1 MSRTFDASS
10 TQVINAIAPALSTR
24 LPAATITNLADI
36 GDQILSRADLT
47 NEFLNVL
54 VNRICRVVLTSRLWE
69 NPLSA
74 FKKGTER
81 YGDIIEEIFVN
92 IANAH
97 EYDPQI
103 AEGEVYKRE
112 IPNVGSVFHMQ
123 NSNLFYK
130 VTIQEEQLRK
140 AFTSEGGMRALIAGI
155 VDSLYAGANYDEY
168 LSMINIVGEAASDL
182 SYIKTATPSASTA
195 DQIVTNIR
203 SMSNLLEFMSDNY
216 NSVGVKNFT
225 PKSKQILLIRAD
237 VEAILDVNALA
248 SAFNLSYKEFV
259 GRRITVDSFGTTMEN
274 VYALLCDEEFFQV
287 VNKLDKFTEQYNAQG
302 LYWNYFWHV
311 WRIYSRSPFANAV
324 AFTTANLV
332 AATGIDIDQNTQS
345 LPLGGNLQLTA
356 TVAPATATNKSY
368 RWSLSGA
375 NGGTYIS
382 ATGFLHIGS
391 AQTGTL
397 TITCTANGGTSITD
411 TATWAGGTYTHT

>member
-1 MSRTFDASS
+1 MSRVFDASS
-10 TQVINAIAPALSTR
+10 SQVINAIAPSLSTR
-24 LPAATITNLADI
+24 LPLATIANLADV

-54 VNRICRVVLTSRLWE
+54 VNRICRVILTSRLWE
-69 NPLSA
+69 NPLA
-74 FKKGTER
+74 PFKKGTER

-103 AEGEVYKRE
+103 AENEVYKRE
-112 IPNVGSVFHMQ
+112 IPNVGTVFHMQ

-140 AFTSEGGMRALIAGI
+140 AFTSESGMRALIAGI
-155 VDSLYAGANYDEY
+155 VDSLYSGANYDEY
-168 LSMINIVGEAASDL
+168 LSMVNLFAERANEL
-182 SYIKTATPSASTA
+182 SYIKTAAPSSSTA
-195 DQIVTNIR
+195 NDICTNLR
-203 SMSNLLEFMSDNY
+203 SASNLLEFLSDNY
-216 NSVGVKNFT
+216 NAVGVKNYT
-225 PKSKQILLIRAD
+225 PKYKQVLLIRAD
-237 VEAILDVNALA
+237 VDAIIDVNSLA
-248 SAFNLSYKEFV
+248 SAFNMDKREFM
-259 GRRITVDSFGTTMEN
+259 GRKILVDSFGTNLPN
-274 VYALLCDEEFFQV
+274 VYAVLCDEEFIQV

-311 WRIYSRSPFANAV
+311 WRVYSSSPFANAI
-324 AFTTANLV
+324 AFTTDSIV
-332 AATGIDIDQNTQS
+332 YPTSISIDQATQS
-345 LPLGGNLQLTA
+345 LPAGSNLQLTA
-356 TVAPATATNKSY
+356 TVDPLALNQSY

-397 TITCTANGGTSITD
+397 TITATCVMDSTVTD
-411 TATWAGGTYTHT
+411 TATWTAGTFTN